1 MGYPVTVDNF
11 QQQGQTLK
19 QVAEHLAEKQKDTVE
34 HLAKKQSETIV
45 DHNIDRIKENHEKWY
60 SKFKEAEAVRREE
73 EKNWRKYY
81 EKVHKSESSWWQTV
95 ILFALNGI
103 QLWALTKQYKQQ
115 EEIADRTYN
124 LANRQLRIADE
135 MYGFYKKQYQPQET
149 ELAKHIDDYFANPYR
164 QQYEVTSGRFV
175 VNAKMKFIGKRR
187 EALMCASQYCTGA
200 LSTQLN
206 DIAKA
211 EANAVANAMNSA
223 VKYEDLRE
231 QKMKEKWLGVRL
243 SFVQAGRGVNG
254 QAIRGIDGAVSAFH
268 SFGADPGAALSQL
281 LTTIAR
287 GVGSIIP
294 SPQNNAVP
302 QGEVRSAPVFRTYT
316 PTVTESATIA
326 Y

>member
-1 MGYPVTVDNF
+1 MSSVTVTNF
-11 QQQGQTLK
+11 SELGNVQK
-19 QVAEHLAEKQKDTVE
+19 EVAS
-34 HLAKKQSETIV
+34 HLAKEQSKTIV
-45 DHNIDRIKENHEKWY
+45 EHNLDKIKDNHASWY
-60 SKFKEAEAVRREE
+60 SKFKAAEAVRRQE
-73 EKNWRKYY
+73 EKNWRKFY
-81 EKVHKSESSWWQTV
+81 EKVYKSEKSWWQTV
-95 ILFALNGI
+95 LLFALNGI
-103 QLWALTKQYKQQ
+103 QLWALTKQYQQ
-115 EEIADRTYN
+115 QDEIAERTSD
-124 LANRQLRIADE
+124 LANRQLRIAEE
-135 MYGFYKKQYQPQET
+135 MYGFYKKQYQPHET

-175 VNAKMKFIGKRR
+175 VNAKMKFIRKRR

-254 QAIRGIDGAVSAFH
+254 QAIKGIDGAVSAFH

-281 LTTIAR
+281 LTTIAH

-302 QGEVRSAPVFRTYT
+302 QGDVRSAPVFRTYT
-316 PTVTESATIA
+316 PTVAESVTIA